1 MARKDRAPNPPKRP
15 QGPQR
20 RSSPTDPAATARQRR
35 MLFLIAA
42 AAVAAIA
49 LVLAIVFLT
58 GGDGEDERATL
69 EAAGC
74 TLQVVP
80 AVAGDHTATSL
91 TATSNPKWNTNPP
104 TSGPHNDAPAVWGFY
119 DEPVPLP
126 QTVHNLEHGG
136 IVIHYGP
143 DVPAAEI
150 EKIRGFYTEDPNGI
164 VVAPLQRLGDKISLA
179 GWTAPDAAAGGNVD
193 DGEGFLAK
201 CSRFD
206 EGAFSAFVDEHR
218 YKGPERFPP
227 ESLTPGS

>member
-1 MARKDRAPNPPKRP
+1 
-15 QGPQR
+15 
-20 RSSPTDPAATARQRR
+20 

-80 AVAGDHTATSL
+80 GVVGDHTAALS
-91 TATSNPKWNTNPP
+91 ATSNPKWNTNPP
-104 TSGPHNDAPAVWGFY
+104 TSGPHNDAPAVWSFY
-119 DEPVPLP
+119 DEPVPLA

-143 DVPAAEI
+143 DVPAAEV
-150 EKIRGFYTEDPNGI
+150 EKIRSFYTDDPNGI
-164 VVAPLQRLGDKISLA
+164 VVAPLRTLGDTIALA
-179 GWTAPDAAAGGNVD
+179 AWTAPDAAGGGNVD
-193 DGEGFLAK
+193 SGEGFLAK
-201 CSRFD
+201 CSRFH